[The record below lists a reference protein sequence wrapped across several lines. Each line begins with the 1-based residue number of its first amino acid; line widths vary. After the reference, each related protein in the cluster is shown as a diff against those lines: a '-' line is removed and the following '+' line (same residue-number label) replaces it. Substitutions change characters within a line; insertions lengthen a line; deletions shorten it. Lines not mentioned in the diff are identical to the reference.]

1 MGRKWK
7 AQSESGFIQGKLVKQ
22 QKRGMALAIV
32 LGLVM
37 CLALWI
43 GSLSWTMTNSRS
55 TFQQVL
61 KTRKAYF
68 MARSGLQHLLLKIK
82 TMQRHCPETIRALET
97 ANADEKKLLRAV
109 FIEDIIVP
117 ADDNYTG
124 DKYDYR
130 VHEFKIESIDYENA
144 KLTLQVGAEG
154 SFGGQRNSISRLI
167 RISR

>member
-1 MGRKWK
+1 MNT
-7 AQSESGFIQGKLVKQ
+7 VN
-22 QKRGMALAIV
+22 KRGMALAIV

-37 CLALWI
+37 CLSIWI

-61 KTRKAYF
+61 KTRRAYF

-82 TMQRHCPETIRALET
+82 TMQRHCSEAITVMEKAE
-97 ANADEKKLLRAV
+97 ADERKLLKSV

-117 ADDNYTG
+117 PDDNYTG
-124 DKYDYR
+124 EKYDYR
-130 VHEFKIESIDYENA
+130 VSEFNIESIDYEQA

-154 SFGGQRNSISRLI
+154 SFGGQKNSISRLI

>member
-1 MGRKWK
+1 MNGMNR
-7 AQSESGFIQGKLVKQ
+7 
-22 QKRGMALAIV
+22 RGMALAIV

-61 KTRKAYF
+61 KTRRAYF

-82 TMQRHCPETIRALET
+82 TMQRHCSETITVMEKAE
-97 ANADEKKLLRAV
+97 ADERKLLKSV

-117 ADDNYTG
+117 PDDNYTG
-124 DKYDYR
+124 EKYDYR
-130 VHEFKIESIDYENA
+130 VSEFNIESIDYEQA

-154 SFGGQRNSISRLI
+154 SFGGQKNSISRLI

>member
-1 MGRKWK
+1 MNRMNR
-7 AQSESGFIQGKLVKQ
+7 
-22 QKRGMALAIV
+22 RGMALAIV

-61 KTRKAYF
+61 KTRRAYF

-82 TMQRHCPETIRALET
+82 TMQRHCSETITVMEKAE
-97 ANADEKKLLRAV
+97 ADERKLLKSV

-117 ADDNYTG
+117 PDDNYTG
-124 DKYDYR
+124 EKYDYR
-130 VHEFKIESIDYENA
+130 VSEFNIESIDYEQA

-154 SFGGQRNSISRLI
+154 SFGGQKNSISRLI